1 MPPTLRV
8 QITKKPDGGSIL
20 RCTRADGS
28 LTWQRQ
34 SGPQARFFAAHD
46 LTHYA
51 VETTLGARYGF
62 FGLIADGWDI
72 ADTTG
77 KGARGPL
84 PPEALAIEHLVGTL
98 DRERSS
104 GEELTAEAL
113 NEYAASFAI
122 DGGRAAPRAVTDAEL
137 ARMRALV
144 RELHG
149 RWLALPPGASMD
161 LDFDRLAP

>member
-1 MPPTLRV
+1 MPALRV
-8 QITKKPDGGSIL
+8 QIAKQSDGGSVL

-28 LTWQRQ
+28 ITWQRQ
-34 SGPQARFFAAHD
+34 SGPAARFFAAHD

-51 VETTLGARYGF
+51 VETTLGARHGF
-62 FGLIADGWDI
+62 FGLVADGWDI

-98 DRERSS
+98 DVERAS
-104 GEELTAEAL
+104 GEELTAGAL
-113 NEYAASFAI
+113 NEYAASFAA

-149 RWLALPPGASMD
+149 RWLALAPGASME
-161 LDFDRLAP
+161 LEFDRPAP